1 MSEKRHVLVLG
12 GTGEA
17 VKLADRA
24 ARDWRVTYSLAGRT
38 QAPSLPSSVEVRSG
52 GFGGADALAAWIAE
66 HRADAVID
74 ATHPFADR
82 IAANAA
88 EACEKTGTPRLKL
101 VRAPWV
107 RHLDDDWREVPDVAA
122 AAASLPSLGKKIF
135 LSVGRSELAAFAGVE
150 GKSFLVRTAEPLSD
164 CPLAGAE
171 IVVGRGPFSLAHEVW
186 LLRSHGIDAVVSKN
200 SGGDATYAKVLAAR
214 ELGLPVVMV
223 ARPAPP
229 AGPAARTIA
238 DAVAWLAALPRKEDP
253 K

>member
-1 MSEKRHVLVLG
+1 MSDKPHVLVLG

-24 ARDWRVTYSLAGRT
+24 TRDWRVTYSLAGRT
-38 QAPSLPSSVEVRSG
+38 QAPSLPSSVTVRSG

-66 HRADAVID
+66 NRADAVID

-88 EACEKTGTPRLKL
+88 EACAKTGTPRIKL
-101 VRAPWV
+101 VRAPWA

-122 AAASLPSLGKKIF
+122 AAAALAPLGRKIF
-135 LSVGRSELAAFAGVE
+135 LTVGRSELAAFSPVT
-150 GKSFLVRTAEPLSD
+150 GKSFLVRTAEPLPE
-164 CPLAGAE
+164 CPVAGAE
-171 IVVGRGPFSLAHEVW
+171 VVVGRGPFSLAHEVW

-200 SGGDATYAKVLAAR
+200 SGGDATYAKILAAR
-214 ELGLPVVMV
+214 ELGLPVVMI

-229 AGPAARTIA
+229 AGPAAASIA
-238 DAVAWLAALPRKEDP
+238 DALAWLAALPRREDRT
-253 K
+253 